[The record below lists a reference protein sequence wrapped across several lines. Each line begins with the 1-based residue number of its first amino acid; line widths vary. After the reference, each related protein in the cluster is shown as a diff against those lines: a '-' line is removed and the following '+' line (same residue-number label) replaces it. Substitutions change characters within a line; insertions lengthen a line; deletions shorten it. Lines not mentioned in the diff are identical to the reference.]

1 MAFSTERKAAI
12 IKEYQKHPADTASPE
27 VQIALL
33 SERLD
38 YLNQHFKGNEK
49 DHHSRRGLM
58 KLVGQRRQL
67 LNYLHKRDSSAY
79 KALISKLGIRK

>member
-1 MAFSTERKAAI
+1 MAFSQERKSEI
-12 IKEYQKHPADTASPE
+12 IKEFQKHPADTASSE

-33 SERLD
+33 TERLT
-38 YLNQHFKGNEK
+38 YLNKHFQSNGK

-67 LNYLHKRDSSAY
+67 LNYLHRKDSSAY
-79 KALISKLGIRK
+79 KTLISKLGIRK

>member
-1 MAFSTERKAAI
+1 MAFSTARKAEI

-33 SERLD
+33 SERLT
-38 YLNQHFKGNEK
+38 YLNDHFKTNEK

-67 LNYLHKRDSSAY
+67 LNYLQKNDSPAY

>member
-1 MAFSTERKAAI
+1 MAFSKERKAEI
-12 IKEYQKHPADTASPE
+12 IKAFQKHEGDTASPQ

-33 SERLD
+33 SERLT
-38 YLNQHFKGNEK
+38 YLNEHFKGNEK

-67 LNYLHKRDSSAY
+67 LNYLHKKDNSAY